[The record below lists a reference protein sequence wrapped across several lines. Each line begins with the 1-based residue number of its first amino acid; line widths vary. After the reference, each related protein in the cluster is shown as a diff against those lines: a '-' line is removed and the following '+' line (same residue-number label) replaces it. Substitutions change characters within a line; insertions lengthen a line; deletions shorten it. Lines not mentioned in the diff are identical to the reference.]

1 MVIVEYDKVTDK
13 LTNKSKM
20 VKDRYF
26 DVVDILTLSSD
37 CKVNR
42 FKDHQLK
49 GRLKHLRELHLDD
62 DCLLVYKRVG
72 DEAHLVDLLTHKQ
85 LDKFEG
91 ELEWNEFEFC
101 NNILKL

>member
-49 GRLKHLRELHLDD
+49 
-62 DCLLVYKRVG
+62 
-72 DEAHLVDLLTHKQ
+72 VD
-85 LDKFEG
+85 
-91 ELEWNEFEFC
+91 
-101 NNILKL
+101 